1 MEAQS
6 HSTTTTEKKKV
17 ENSVVKCSTRTDVSE
32 KAVASS
38 TTSNGEQPRGLPAAK
53 STVIFMFSAFL
64 VN

>member
-6 HSTTTTEKKKV
+6 HSSLTTEKKKV

-38 TTSNGEQPRGLPAAK
+38 TTSNGKQPRGLPAANP
-53 STVIFMFSAFL
+53 TVIFMFSAFL